1 IKAIVETWYLG
12 TEAGNAAADVL
23 FGDVNPSG
31 KLPVTFPRTA
41 GMEPLYYNHKST
53 GRPQSDQKY
62 TSKYIDVE
70 NSPLYPFGYGLS
82 YTSFSYSDLDISSD
96 AIRRGESVEVSVT
109 VKNEGDVMGK
119 EIVQLYI
126 HDLFAS
132 ITRPV
137 KELRRFEKIAL
148 SPGEEQQISFTLNR
162 DDFSFYNSEMEK
174 VVEAGKFNIMVG
186 SSSADTDLQKI
197 SLMIR
202 E

>member
-1 IKAIVETWYLG
+1 AILVLGEKRLMSGEAASRATLDLPGKQQQLLVAVHETGTPVVLVLANGRPLAIEWADKNIPAIVETWYLG

-82 YTSFSYSDLDISSD
+82 YTAFSYSDLDISSD
-96 AIRRGESVEVSVT
+96 AIRKGESVEVSVT
-109 VKNEGDVMGK
+109 VKNEGDVMG
-119 EIVQLYI
+119 
-126 HDLFAS
+126 
-132 ITRPV
+132 
-137 KELRRFEKIAL
+137 
-148 SPGEEQQISFTLNR
+148 
-162 DDFSFYNSEMEK
+162 
-174 VVEAGKFNIMVG
+174 
-186 SSSADTDLQKI
+186 
-197 SLMIR
+197 
-202 E
+202 